1 MQKQKMTGNRIKS
14 ILPLYLLLLPGLII
28 MMVYS
33 YGPMAHIIIAF
44 QKYSPAR
51 GIMGSEWIGFE
62 NFRYIFTQR
71 DFTILLR
78 NSFKIAILKI
88 IADIVCAVTITLLL
102 SEVRRLWFKR
112 IVQTLI
118 YFPHFLSWVILAGI
132 IRNLL
137 GLDGIINNMLASF
150 GIEAIHFL
158 GSKTAFVPV
167 LVITDVWQNVGF
179 STIVYLA
186 AVSGINPEL
195 YEAAAI
201 DGAGYCRRVWHI
213 TLPGIRSTIVL
224 LSTLSIG
231 YILSA
236 GFEQIYM
243 LYSPVVYEVADVFE
257 TWVYRMGL
265 VNLQYSVATAMGLFT
280 GIVSFVLMV
289 TAYYLADRLAEY
301 KIF

>member
-1 MQKQKMTGNRIKS
+1 MRHGMTKDRLKS
-14 ILPLYLLLLPGLII
+14 ILPLYLLLVPGILVLLI
-28 MMVYS
+28 YS
-33 YGPMAHIIIAF
+33 YGPMAYIVIAF
-44 QKYSPAR
+44 QNYSPAR
-51 GIMGSEWIGFE
+51 GIFGSKWEGLK
-62 NFRYIFTQR
+62 NFVYIFAQR
-71 DFTILLR
+71 DFTVLLR
-78 NSFKIAILKI
+78 NSFKIAVFKIL
-88 IADIVCAVTITLLL
+88 ADLVCAVTISLLL
-102 SEVRRLWFKR
+102 SEVNRRWFKR
-112 IVQTLI
+112 MVQTII

-132 IRNLL
+132 VRDLL
-137 GLDGIINNMLASF
+137 SLDGIINKALMLL
-150 GIEAIHFL
+150 GMEAVHFL
-158 GSKTAFVPV
+158 GSKTLFVPM

-201 DGAGYCRRVWHI
+201 DGAGYCRRAWHI
-213 TLPGIRSTIVL
+213 TLPGISSTIIL

-236 GFEQIYM
+236 GFEQIFM

-265 VNLQYSVATAMGLFT
+265 VDAQYSIATAMGLFT
-280 GIVSFVLMV
+280 STVGFFLMV
-289 TAYYLADRLAEY
+289 VAYTLADRVAGY